1 MSQSQYNRASDDLG
15 NIVSLEHV
23 NVQIADQR
31 LATLFYVMGL
41 GLTRDPFQSFGVNN
55 MWVNAG
61 RCQFHLP
68 TGKAQ
73 VFGGSITLVLPTRR
87 ALLKRLMAV
96 SEALA
101 GTKFGFAEMPDHV
114 AVTCPWGN
122 RFTCYEP
129 ARRFGAVKLGIPCVT
144 IDVAPGAAKAIAR
157 FYTDI
162 FEAPATLIE
171 DGAARAAQVL
181 TGMDQ
186 RMTFREHPD
195 GNKSVA
201 GYDGHHVAVYLH
213 NFSRPHKRLLERGL
227 VTREVNEHE
236 YRFVDIVDL
245 ETGAVLAKLEHE
257 VRSMRHP
264 GYARPLVNRNPDAGR
279 FAPGSETFTWALL
292 EA

>member
-1 MSQSQYNRASDDLG
+1 MTEPKYDRAADDLG
-15 NIVSLEHV
+15 NVVSLEHI
-23 NVQIADQR
+23 NLQIADQR

-41 GLTRDPFQSFGVNN
+41 GLTRDPYQSFGVSN

-73 VFGGSITLVLPTRR
+73 VLNGTITLVLPTRK

-96 SEALA
+96 SEPLA

-122 RFTCYEP
+122 RFRCYEP
-129 ARRFGAVKLGIPCVT
+129 ARRFGAVKLGLPSVT
-144 IDVAPGAAKAIAR
+144 IDVAPGAAKPIAR
-157 FYTDI
+157 FYTEI
-162 FEAPATLIE
+162 FEAFATVADE
-171 DGAARAAQVL
+171 GSGVAAHVL

-186 RMTFREHPD
+186 WMTFREHAD
-195 GNKSVA
+195 GHKTVS

-213 NFSRPHKRLLERGL
+213 NFSRPHKRLLDRKL
-227 VTREVNEHE
+227 VSREVNEHE

-245 ETGAVLAKLEHE
+245 DTGAVLAKLEHE